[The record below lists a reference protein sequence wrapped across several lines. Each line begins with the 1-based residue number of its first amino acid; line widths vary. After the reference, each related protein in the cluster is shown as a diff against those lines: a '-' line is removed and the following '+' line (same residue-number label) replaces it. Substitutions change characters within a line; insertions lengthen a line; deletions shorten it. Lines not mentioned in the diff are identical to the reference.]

1 MKQTRTLILSL
12 SALLTG
18 ILNAAA
24 QAGGPYRLNW
34 HTIDGGGGRVSGG
47 AFAIHG
53 TIGQP
58 ESGRALRS
66 DMPKFTGTLDPLEVG
81 VQTETAYVVHGG
93 FWPGVIQNEVGP
105 RLNIKL
111 DHLFTRVM
119 LTWPFPSPGF
129 ALQQTT
135 NINARDGG
143 WSAVPLAP
151 IPVGTNWQVNFRTTN
166 SSRMF
171 RLIKQ

>member
-58 ESGRALRS
+58 ESGGALRS
-66 DMPKFTGTLDPLEVG
+66 DMPKFTDTLEPLEVG
-81 VQTETAYVVHGG
+81 IETEPVYLVRGG
-93 FWPGVIQNEVGP
+93 FWAGVVEPEIRP
-105 RLNIKL
+105 RLNIAYV
-111 DHLFTRVM
+111 DNRVI
-119 LTWPFPSPGF
+119 LTWPIPSPNF
-129 ALQQTT
+129 VLQQSTSLGAP
-135 NINARDGG
+135 NGG
-143 WSAVPLAP
+143 WATVP
-151 IPVGTNWQVNFRTTN
+151 ITPVGVGDDWQVNFRPTN
-166 SSRMF
+166 SARMY
-171 RLIKQ
+171 RLIKP